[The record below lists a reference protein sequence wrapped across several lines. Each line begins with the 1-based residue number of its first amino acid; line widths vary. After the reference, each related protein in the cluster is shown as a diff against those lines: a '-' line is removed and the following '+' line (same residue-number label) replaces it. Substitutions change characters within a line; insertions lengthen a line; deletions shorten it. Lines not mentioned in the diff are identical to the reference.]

1 MRNRAR
7 TRPLVL
13 IADDS
18 ADIRELYEAYLNV
31 AGNRVET
38 ASDGR
43 EAVRFARVSRPDVIV
58 MDLQMPNIDG
68 WAAIRELQRDAS
80 TAAIPIIVLPGHDL
94 KEFLGWSARAE
105 GAVAYLMKPISPE
118 QMDRAIAARL
128 EQPGSRHDRAV

>member
-31 AGNRVET
+31 AGYRVET

-80 TAAIPIIVLPGHDL
+80 TAAIPIIVLTGHDL